1 MEMIAMM
8 SKKMKLVMAAAGLAA
23 VLAMTGCGSSSEKAK
38 SGDAAKG
45 GVPPVI
51 RVGSETTFPPFEFTE
66 GDKYVGFDLDLA
78 SAVAKQM
85 GSKMEFRSLDFD
97 ALIPAVQS
105 GQIDLIAAGFSA
117 NPERE
122 KQVAFSD
129 VYFDQN
135 GFVIIVNKDN
145 DTIKDWADLEGKKA
159 GAQVGTESVKLI
171 KEAKGEVK
179 QLDSN
184 SQAFMELRA
193 KTLDA
198 FVLDQPV
205 AMYYLKQGGD
215 KDLKI
220 VGTPKPGVGFVMAMK
235 KENKELQAAVNKAL
249 KELKA
254 NGEYDKIFEKWFGKA
269 KK

>member
-1 MEMIAMM
+1 MRNCTNTQLLRKMLIVLLLCSFIAGTFTAC
-8 SKKMKLVMAAAGLAA
+8 SDKKQSDGK
-23 VLAMTGCGSSSEKAK
+23 
-38 SGDAAKG
+38 
-45 GVPPVI
+45 
-51 RVGSETTFPPFEFTE
+51 TTFTVGFDAEFPPYGYKDESGE
-66 GDKYVGFDLDLA
+66 YVGFDLDLA
-78 SAVAKQM
+78 EAVIKQM
-85 GSKMEFRSLDFD
+85 GSKMEFKSMGFD

-105 GQIDLIAAGFSA
+105 GQIDMIASGLSA

-129 VYFDQN
+129 VYFDKN

-145 DTIKDWADLEGKKA
+145 DSLKDWADLEGKKV
-159 GAQVGTESVKLI
+159 GAQVGTEPVKMI
-171 KEAKGEVK
+171 QEAKGEVK

-184 SQAFMELRA
+184 AQAFMELRA

-198 FVLDQPV
+198 FVVDQPV
-205 AMYYLKQGGD
+205 AMFYMKQGGSE
-215 KDLKI
+215 DLKI
-220 VGTPKPGVGFVMAMK
+220 VGTPKTDVGFVFAMK

-269 KK
+269 EK